1 MIYISTVRMAGPPC
15 LGKFAESERTG
26 VFGHGEMMP
35 LRPEHLSAI
44 DPSAWGASQ
53 AAHLLERAGF
63 GGTSSHIERLAG
75 MTPEAAVA
83 SLVDYAKFDN
93 SDLPEFEESGF
104 WDPSLKTFPV
114 SRPAATRLAEETGA
128 AMGVQV
134 KPGGSRPLQPITNRF
149 FYWLRAS
156 ALETRRL
163 AFWWL
168 DRMVRTPRPLE
179 EKMTLFWHGHFVSSE
194 EKLRDY
200 RKIQQQIETL
210 RKGATGNFG
219 DLLVAVAKDPAMLV
233 YLDAA
238 QNIKGAPSENFG
250 REVMELFTMGV
261 GHYTEDDIRD
271 AARAFTGWGNDD
283 LTFVIDKSKHD
294 EGSKRFLGREGK
306 FAGEDVLAIILEQ
319 EQTAVYIA
327 SRVYR
332 FFVREEIS
340 PAFATELG
348 TLLRGQNY
356 EIAPFLRT
364 LFLSEDFYSQPSVGT
379 HIKSPTELIVST
391 YRKLG
396 VQDLPGIPD
405 PYTVSKT
412 LGQILLYPPTV
423 AGWSEGRS
431 WITPGLL
438 YERANFAR
446 EVLFPNV
453 IDFVDP
459 NNDPGAEI
467 KRVNRNILDGMEITA
482 ATLEDGAA
490 MSSADGIQ
498 ETFNTRYASLAG
510 YQEALRKLKPIP
522 RAAARF
528 DLTTTVRSNGAKTT
542 TDAVDLLLTLLLRV
556 PLAAS
561 ARAALIT
568 TLTDELG
575 TDQLAEAETYME
587 YGLRVVAHLIMSSP
601 QYQLA

>member
-1 MIYISTVRMAGPPC
+1 
-15 LGKFAESERTG
+15 
-26 VFGHGEMMP
+26 
-35 LRPEHLSAI
+35 
-44 DPSAWGASQ
+44 
-53 AAHLLERAGF
+53 
-63 GGTSSHIERLAG
+63 
-75 MTPEAAVA
+75 MTPEAAVS
-83 SLVDYAKFDN
+83 SLVDYDRFDS

-104 WDPSLKTFPV
+104 WDLTLREFPV

-128 AMGVQV
+128 AMGVKV

-200 RKIQQQIETL
+200 RKIKQQIETL
-210 RKGATGNFG
+210 RKGATGSLG
-219 DLLVAVAKDPAMLV
+219 ALLVAIAKDPAMLV

-238 QNIKGAPSENFG
+238 QNIKGAPNENFG

-261 GHYTEDDIRD
+261 GHYTEDDIRE

-283 LTFVIDKSKHD
+283 LAFVIDRSKHD
-294 EGSKRFLGREGK
+294 DGVKRFLGREGL
-306 FAGEDVLAIILEQ
+306 FTGEDVLAIILEQ
-319 EQTAVYIA
+319 DQTAVYIA
-327 SRVYR
+327 SKLYR
-332 FFVREEIS
+332 FFVREDIS
-340 PAFATELG
+340 PALATELG
-348 TLLRGQNY
+348 ALLRAQNY

-364 LFLSEDFYSQPSVGT
+364 LFRSEDFYSEPSVGT

-396 VQDLPGIPD
+396 VTALPGIPD
-405 PYTVSKT
+405 PHTIGKT

-459 NNDPGAEI
+459 NNDPGGEI
-467 KRVNRNILDGMEITA
+467 KRVNRNILGGMEITA

-490 MSSADGIQ
+490 LSSADGIQ
-498 ETFNTRYASLAG
+498 EAFNTRYASLVG

-528 DLTTTVRSNGAKTT
+528 DLSRTVLEAGAKTSAE
-542 TDAVDLLLTLLLRV
+542 AVDVLLALLLRV

-561 ARAALIT
+561 ARTSLIA

-575 TDQLAEAETYME
+575 TEQLAEAESYME
-587 YGLRVVAHLIMSSP
+587 DALRLVAHVVMSSP

>member
-1 MIYISTVRMAGPPC
+1 VP
-15 LGKFAESERTG
+15 
-26 VFGHGEMMP
+26 
-35 LRPEHLSAI
+35 
-44 DPSAWGASQ
+44 Q

-63 GGTSSHIERLAG
+63 GGTAQDIERLAA

-83 SLVDYAKFDN
+83 WLVDYEKHDDGA
-93 SDLPEFEESGF
+93 LPAFEESGF
-104 WDPSLKTFPV
+104 WDASLASFPV

-128 AMGVQV
+128 AMGVTV
-134 KPGGSRPLQPITNRF
+134 KPGGSRPLQPVTNRF

-200 RKIQQQIETL
+200 RKIRLQLETL
-210 RKGATGNFG
+210 RRGATGNFG
-219 DLLVAVAKDPAMLV
+219 ELLVAVAKDPAMLV

-238 QNIKGAPSENFG
+238 QNVKGAPNENFG

-261 GHYTEDDIRD
+261 GHYTEDDIRE

-283 LTFVIDKSKHD
+283 LRFVIDPDKHD
-294 EGSKRFLGREGK
+294 GGTKHFLGREGR
-306 FAGEDVLAIILEQ
+306 FTGEDVLAIILEQ

-327 SRVYR
+327 SKLYR

-340 PAFATELG
+340 PGFATELG
-348 TLLRGQNY
+348 ALLRGHGY

-364 LFLSEDFYSQPSVGT
+364 LFLSEDFYSEPSVGT

-396 VQDLPGIPD
+396 VTELPGIPD
-405 PYTVSKT
+405 PYTVGRT
-412 LGQILLYPPTV
+412 LGQVLLYPPTV
-423 AGWSEGRS
+423 AGWSQGRS

-446 EVLFPNV
+446 EVMFPN
-453 IDFVDP
+453 IIEFVDP
-459 NNDPGAEI
+459 NNDPGGEI
-467 KRVNRNILDGMEITA
+467 KRVNRNILEGMEITA
-482 ATLEDGAA
+482 ATLEDEAA

-498 ETFNTRYASLAG
+498 ETFNTRYASLTG
-510 YQEALRKLKPIP
+510 YQEALRRLKPIP
-522 RAAARF
+522 RGAARF
-528 DLTTTVRSNGAKTT
+528 DLTQTVRAAGANTAT
-542 TDAVDLLLTLLLRV
+542 EAVDVLLATLLRV
-556 PLAAS
+556 PIAAS

-575 TDQLAEAETYME
+575 TDRLAEADSYME
-587 YGLRVVAHLIMSSP
+587 YGLRVVAHLIMSAP

>member
-1 MIYISTVRMAGPPC
+1 MR
-15 LGKFAESERTG
+15 
-26 VFGHGEMMP
+26 P
-35 LRPEHLSAI
+35 LRSEQLAAI
-44 DPSAWGASQ
+44 ANADWGKAQ

-63 GGTSSHIERLAG
+63 GGSLSEIERLAAMG
-75 MTPEAAVA
+75 PEAAVA
-83 SLVDYAKFDN
+83 SLVDYATIDN
-93 SDLPEFEESGF
+93 RDLPAFEESGF
-104 WDPSLKTFPV
+104 WDPSLTVFPV

-134 KPGGSRPLQPITNRF
+134 KPGGNRPLQPVTNRF

-179 EKMTLFWHGHFVSSE
+179 EKMTLFWHGHFATSE

-200 RKIQQQIETL
+200 RKIKLQIETL

-238 QNIKGAPSENFG
+238 QNIKGAPNENFG

-261 GHYTEDDIRD
+261 GHYTEDDIRE

-283 LTFVIDKSKHD
+283 LAFVIDRTRHD
-294 EGSKRFLGREGK
+294 DGTKKFLGREGR
-306 FAGEDVLAIILEQ
+306 FAGEDVLTIILEQ
-319 EQTAVYIA
+319 EQTAIYIA
-327 SRVYR
+327 SKLYR

-340 PAFATELG
+340 PAFASELG
-348 TLLRGQNY
+348 ALLRGKDY
-356 EIAPFLRT
+356 EIAPFLGT
-364 LFLSEDFYSQPSVGT
+364 LFLSEDFYSTPSVGT

-396 VQDLPGIPD
+396 VRELPGIPD
-405 PYTVSKT
+405 PYMVSKT
-412 LGQILLYPPTV
+412 LGQVLLYPPTV

-453 IDFVDP
+453 IEFVDP
-459 NNDPGAEI
+459 NNDPGTEI
-467 KRVNRNILDGMEITA
+467 KRVNRNILEGMEITA

-490 MSSADGIQ
+490 LSSADGIQ

-510 YQEALRKLKPIP
+510 YQEALRRLKPIP

-528 DLTTTVRSNGAKTT
+528 DLTQIIRAAGVTTT
-542 TDAVDLLLTLLLRV
+542 TDAVDVILALLLRV

-561 ARAALIT
+561 ARTSLIA

-575 TDQLAEAETYME
+575 TDQLLEAGSYME
-587 YGLRVVAHLIMSSP
+587 YGLRLVAHLIMSSP